1 MIFSVRTFPRS
12 RVRGDSVA
20 EYEKAAVL
28 DREPPQIRK
37 PERVLL
43 ADSRH
48 ARELDAFHVFE
59 QRAAAR
65 RDVRY
70 LVGQTELWENKLK
83 LQRYAA
89 IRQRIDMY
97 CILPHL
103 DRSETEQYIA
113 SNMDYSGCA
122 QEVFTTKALDEIH
135 KASAGI
141 PRMINRICEK
151 ALMFAFQNHKR
162 LIDDYMIKYVV
173 EHEMLGTMTT

>member
-65 RDVRY
+65 RDVADVAGQAE
-70 LVGQTELWENKLK
+70 LVDGRHRVAAADQREGALLRGFDDRLGQRAQPWRNCPSRIRLPGRSTEWFS
-83 LQRYAA
+83 
-89 IRQRIDMY
+89 IRRSLSRTLRSLSGRCRD
-97 CILPHL
+97 LPSRREC
-103 DRSETEQYIA
+103 RSTGR
-113 SNMDYSGCA
+113 SSSRCR
-122 QEVFTTKALDEIH
+122 
-135 KASAGI
+135 S
-141 PRMINRICEK
+141 
-151 ALMFAFQNHKR
+151 
-162 LIDDYMIKYVV
+162 
-173 EHEMLGTMTT
+173 